1 MKVQMAPTTWRIKR
15 KGAKFVLRSNPGKQT
30 ELSMPVSLVLK
41 NILKK
46 CKTTKEVKSI
56 LNENEVI
63 IDGKR
68 RKDYKYPLGVMDV
81 ISFPITD
88 EHYRMIITEK
98 TRLDLIKIDKKESK
112 LKPTKIIGKKI
123 LGKDKIQL
131 NLFDGRNITIKKND
145 YSVGDTIVFKLPEQE
160 IKEKFSMEKGNFV
173 FLYKGKKKGEQG
185 TIEEVKEGKIKI
197 KNANGDIIMTEKEYA
212 FVIGKNKPFVKI
224 TN

>member
-1 MKVQMAPTTWRIKR
+1 
-15 KGAKFVLRSNPGKQT
+15 
-30 ELSMPVSLVLK
+30 
-41 NILKK
+41 
-46 CKTTKEVKSI
+46 
-56 LNENEVI
+56 
-63 IDGKR
+63 
-68 RKDYKYPLGVMDV
+68 
-81 ISFPITD
+81 
-88 EHYRMIITEK
+88 
-98 TRLDLIKIDKKESK
+98 
-112 LKPTKIIGKKI
+112 
-123 LGKDKIQL
+123 IQL